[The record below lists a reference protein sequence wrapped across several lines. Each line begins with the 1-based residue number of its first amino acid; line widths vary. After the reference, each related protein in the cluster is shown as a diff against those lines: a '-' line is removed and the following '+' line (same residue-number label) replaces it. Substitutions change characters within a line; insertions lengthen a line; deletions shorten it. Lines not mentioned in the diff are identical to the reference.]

1 MVKTLVSLLLLLS
14 NDIEQNPGPI
24 NVEKKQEKLEKHVT
38 DLQKDVKSLR
48 KIVETLV
55 SQVDVQN
62 NRERPKMANL
72 LEEVN
77 IVKETTNI
85 QVSTYLLCSQL
96 IFLSDVSFWYNYICS
111 M

>member
-1 MVKTLVSLLLLLS
+1 MASTLVSLLLLLS

-24 NVEKKQEKLEKHVT
+24 NVEKKQEKLEKNVS

-48 KIVETLV
+48 KLVETLV
-55 SQVDVQN
+55 SQVDSQN
-62 NRERPKMANL
+62 NKERPKMANL

-85 QVSTYLLCSQL
+85 QVSLPLP
-96 IFLSDVSFWYNYICS
+96 DVYTGRIIVASLGTEIL
-111 M
+111 

>member
-1 MVKTLVSLLLLLS
+1 MASTLVSLLLLLS
-14 NDIEQNPGPI
+14 NDIEQNPGPPI

-38 DLQKDVKSLR
+38 ELQREVKSLR
-48 KIVETLV
+48 KVVETLV
-55 SQVDVQN
+55 TQVDTQN

-85 QVSTYLLCSQL
+85 QVRKQK
-96 IFLSDVSFWYNYICS
+96 
-111 M
+111 

>member
-1 MVKTLVSLLLLLS
+1 MASTLVSLLLLLS
-14 NDIEQNPGPI
+14 NDIEQNPGPPI

-38 DLQKDVKSLR
+38 ELQREMKSLR
-48 KIVETLV
+48 KVVETLV
-55 SQVDVQN
+55 TQVDSQN

-85 QVSTYLLCSQL
+85 QVRILAFYGL
-96 IFLSDVSFWYNYICS
+96 F
-111 M
+111 